1 MLVLWQRG
9 PPSRALVPYSATTC
23 QRRAE
28 GLLGW
33 RGAGLGPL
41 PQGCSLHRPGPPA
54 VRGDLGQLLW
64 TRGEERKGEQGCGAR
79 GDVCGGRV
87 EPSVKARRAP
97 RPGGGAGG
105 RVSGRPW
112 GLGPGRGHV
121 ARRPSGGREPAH
133 RVSQPRP
140 GPGPCRGREMTGPW
154 LSAELPVLWSGW
166 ARSPAEGE
174 APGRRRK
181 RVRRRS
187 RSALS
192 LQLCTAVR
200 HWLPEAAV

>member
-1 MLVLWQRG
+1 M
-9 PPSRALVPYSATTC
+9 VPYSATTC

-41 PQGCSLHRPGPPA
+41 PQGCSLHRPGPPCSPGRPRA
-54 VRGDLGQLLW
+54 ATVDTGRGA
-64 TRGEERKGEQGCGAR
+64 EREQGCGAR
-79 GDVCGGRV
+79 GGVCGGRV
-87 EPSVKARRAP
+87 EPSGKARRAP
-97 RPGGGAGG
+97 GPGGGAGG

-112 GLGPGRGHV
+112 GLGPGRATWPG
-121 ARRPSGGREPAH
+121 RPSRGREPAH

-174 APGRRRK
+174 APGGRRK

-200 HWLPEAAV
+200 HWPPEAAV